1 MKHLLLAVAGALA
14 LTTTAYAQIPQSM
27 PKPPVAALQ
36 PKELK
41 SPFGTR
47 LDNYYWL
54 NERENPAVISY
65 LNAENAYTEQQ
76 MAPVKN
82 LEDKLFQEI
91 KGRIKEQDESVPYRD
106 NGYYYYTRFEAGAE
120 YPIYCRKKSSL
131 SAREEILLN
140 ANELGKGKDYYQIGG
155 FEVSDDNQVLAYSE
169 DVVSRR
175 LYTLRFRNL
184 QTGQLYP
191 EQILNTS
198 GNAVWATDNKTV
210 FYVRKDPTTLLDY
223 QLYRH
228 TLGTD
233 PGKDQLV
240 YEEKDN
246 TFRIGVHR
254 SKSRQYVLL
263 DIGSTMSSEV
273 RYLEAGKPSEPL
285 KVFLPREADHLY
297 EVEHFGNEFYVL
309 SNAGAPNFRLLKT
322 PVKNTAKTAWQE
334 VIAHRPDVFLENM
347 ELFKDYLVLGER
359 KEGLLQL
366 RVIRWKDKQEHYL
379 NFGEPTYTA
388 AISINPEFDTPVLRY
403 GYSSLTTP
411 GSTFDYDMSTR
422 SKTLLKEQ
430 TVLGSFK
437 KEDYVTE
444 RVYATATDG
453 TKIPM
458 SIVYRKGFK
467 KDGSAPL
474 LQYAYGSYGYSMDA
488 TFSAARLS
496 LLDRGFAY
504 VICHIRGGQ
513 EMGRQWYENGKKLK
527 KKNTFTDFTDCSKF
541 LIDQKFTSADKLFAM
556 GGSAGGLLMG
566 AVVNNHPEYY
576 KGVVAAVPFV
586 DVVTTMLDESIPLTT
601 GEYDEWGNP
610 NQKEFYDYML
620 SYSPY
625 DQVKPQAYPNMLV
638 TTGLHDSQVQYFE
651 PAKWVAKL
659 RTVKTDN
666 NLLLLHTD
674 MAAGHG
680 GASGRFKSIH
690 DTARQFAFMLLLLGV
705 KA

>member
-1 MKHLLLAVAGALA
+1 
-14 LTTTAYAQIPQSM
+14 M
-27 PKPPVAALQ
+27 PKPPVAAIKA
-36 PKELK
+36 KELK

-47 LDNYYWL
+47 TDNYYWL
-54 NERENPAVISY
+54 NERENPQVISY
-65 LNAENAYTEQQ
+65 LNAENAYFEQQ
-76 MAPVKN
+76 MAPAKA
-82 LEDKLFQEI
+82 LEEKLFQEI
-91 KGRIKEQDESVPYRD
+91 KGRIQEKDESVPYRE
-106 NGYYYYTRFEAGAE
+106 NGYYYYTRFEPGAE
-120 YPIYCRKKSSL
+120 YPIYCRKKGSL
-131 SAREEILLN
+131 SAPEEILLN
-140 ANELGKGKDYYQIGG
+140 ANELGKGKSYYQIGG

-184 QTGQLYP
+184 KTGQLYP
-191 EQILNTS
+191 EQITNTS
-198 GNAVWATDNKTV
+198 GNAVWAADNKTV
-210 FYVRKDPTTLLDY
+210 FYTKKDPNTLLDY

-233 PGKDQLV
+233 PSKDQLV

-246 TFRIGVHR
+246 TYRIGVHR
-254 SKSRQYVLL
+254 SKSRQYVFLT
-263 DIGSTMSSEV
+263 IGSTMSSET
-273 RYLEAGKPSEPL
+273 RYLDARRPTEAL

-297 EVEHFGNEFYVL
+297 EVEHFGNDFYVR

-322 PVKNTAKTAWQE
+322 PVTNTAKTAWQE

-379 NFGEPTYTA
+379 NFGEPAYTA
-388 AISINPEFDTPVLRY
+388 GISINPEFDTPVLRY
-403 GYSSLTTP
+403 SYSSLTTP
-411 GSTFDYDMSTR
+411 NSTYDYDMATR
-422 SKTLLKEQ
+422 SKKLLKEQ
-430 TVLGSFK
+430 AVLGGFK

-444 RVYATATDG
+444 RVYATAADG
-453 TKIPM
+453 TKIPV
-458 SIVYRKGFK
+458 SIVYKKGFK
-467 KDGSAPL
+467 RDGTAPV
-474 LQYAYGSYGYSMDA
+474 LQYAYGSYGYSTNP
-488 TFSAARLS
+488 TFSSARLS

-541 LIDQKFTSADKLFAM
+541 LIDQKYTSADKLFAM

-625 DQVKPQAYPNMLV
+625 DQVKAQAYPNMLV

-659 RTVKTDN
+659 RTLKTDN

-690 DTARQFAFMLLLLGV
+690 DTAQQFAFMLMLLGV

>member
-1 MKHLLLAVAGALA
+1 MMNPPIAARKPKLL
-14 LTTTAYAQIPQSM
+14 T
-27 PKPPVAALQ
+27 
-36 PKELK
+36 

-47 LDNYYWL
+47 TDDYYWL
-54 NERENPAVISY
+54 NQPEDPEVLTY
-65 LNAENAYTEQQ
+65 LRAENAYFEQQ
-76 MAPVKN
+76 MAPVKD
-82 LEDKLFQEI
+82 LQESLFQEI
-91 KGRIKEQDESVPYRD
+91 KGRIQERDESVPYRD
-106 NGYYYYTRFEAGAE
+106 NGYYYYVRYEEGSE
-120 YPIYCRKKSSL
+120 YPIYCRKPGSL
-131 SAREEILLN
+131 TAPEQVLLN
-140 ANELGKGKDYYQIGG
+140 ANELAAGKAYYHIGG
-155 FEVSDDNQVLAYSE
+155 FEVSDNNEVLAYSE

-184 QTGQLYP
+184 VTGELYP

-198 GNAVWATDNKTV
+198 GNAVWATDNQTV
-210 FYVRKDPTTLLDY
+210 FYTKKDEATLLDY
-223 QLYRH
+223 QVYRH
-228 TLGTD
+228 ALGTD
-233 PGKDQLV
+233 PATDVLV
-240 YEEKDN
+240 YEETDN
-246 TFRIGVHR
+246 TFYTGVSR
-254 SKSRQYVLL
+254 SKSREFIFVHM
-263 DIGSTMSSEV
+263 GSTMSAEV
-273 RYLEAGKPSEPL
+273 RYLPAAAPTAGL
-285 KVFLPREADHLY
+285 QIFLAREEDHLY
-297 EVEHFGNEFYVL
+297 EVEHFGFDFYVL

-322 PVKNTAKTAWQE
+322 PVTDTAKACWQE
-334 VIAHRPDVFLENM
+334 VIPHRADVFLENM
-347 ELFKDYLVLGER
+347 ELFRDYLVLGER
-359 KEGLLQL
+359 QEGLLRL
-366 RVIRWKDKQEHYL
+366 RVIRWQDGTEHYL

-388 AISINPEFDTPVLRY
+388 FIGMNPEFDTPVLRY

-411 GSTFDYDMSTR
+411 TSTYDYDMAAQT
-422 SKTLLKEQ
+422 KQLLKEQ
-430 TVLGSFK
+430 VVLGGFR

-444 RVYATATDG
+444 RAYAPAADG
-453 TKIPM
+453 TQIPL

-474 LQYAYGSYGYSMDA
+474 LQYAYGSYGLSMDA
-488 TFSAARLS
+488 AFSSARLS

-513 EMGRQWYENGKKLK
+513 ELGRQWYENGKKLK

-541 LIDQKFTSADKLFAM
+541 LIDQKYTSASKLFAM

-566 AVVNNHPEYY
+566 AIVNLHPEYY

-625 DQVKPQAYPNMLV
+625 DQVKAQAYPNMLV

-659 RTVKTDN
+659 RATKTDN

-680 GASGRFKSIH
+680 GASGRFKSLH
-690 DTARQFAFMLLLLGV
+690 DTARQFAFMLMLLGV
-705 KA
+705 KS